1 MENRKQKSKSFI
13 KQKRNYESWFLRS
26 ADSTIQAS
34 QVEAKQAAEQGQQ
47 KYQREA
53 QKKMAARSRN
63 AALFTAI
70 FAKKAG
76 EIIVQ
81 GARSTVSWIAGIFG
95 GIGFAAIVAMIVVL
109 GAILASPLGIF
120 FSNEATP
127 NAVPLSC
134 AVSQINMEL
143 NTRLRSLQS
152 GDFTDIVLYGAPP
165 NWEDVIA
172 VFAAYTAGAE
182 KGTDVAQLTDV
193 HISKLRSVFWQ
204 MCYLTSSKKTLQIPD
219 SNPDDEIDDSR
230 TETTLTI
237 SITGKNAS
245 QMEAVYGFSDFQNET
260 LDYLLSER
268 SALTRL
274 FENTAICHQDALD
287 LLRALP
293 ENLSPERRA
302 VVEQALS
309 LVGKVNYF
317 WGGKSLTLGWDSRWG
332 QLREVTSQ
340 GSPTT
345 GTYRPYG
352 LDCSGFVDWV
362 FYNTSGG
369 EYVLSHGGGAAAQH
383 RQCEPIS
390 WGDAQPGDLVFYPND
405 DHVGIVGLCDS
416 TGNLL
421 IIHCASGQN
430 NVVIT
435 DSSGFVTV
443 GRSLLFT
450 NIGATN

>member
-1 MENRKQKSKSFI
+1 MSNNRKQKAKSFI
-13 KQKRNYESWFLRS
+13 KQKSNYDSWLLRS
-26 ADSTIQAS
+26 SDAAIQAAQEES
-34 QVEAKQAAEQGQQ
+34 KRAEEQGQQ
-47 KYQREA
+47 KYQREV
-53 QKKMAARSRN
+53 QKRMAARSRK
-63 AALFTAI
+63 AALSAAI

-76 EIIVQ
+76 EIIVR

-120 FSNEATP
+120 FANEATP

-143 NTRLRSLQS
+143 NTRLQSLQS

-172 VFAAYTAGAE
+172 VFAAYTAGADQ
-182 KGTDVAQLTDV
+182 GTDVAQLTDV
-193 HISKLRSVFWQ
+193 HVSKLRSVFWQ
-204 MCYLTSSKKTLQIPD
+204 MCYLTSSKQTIQIPD
-219 SNPDDEIDDSR
+219 SNPNDEVDDSR

-237 SITGKNAS
+237 SITGKTAS
-245 QMEAVYGFSDFQNET
+245 QMEEVYGFSDFQKEI
-260 LDYLLSER
+260 LDFLLSER
-268 SALTRL
+268 TALTGL
-274 FENTAICHQDALD
+274 FENTAICNPDALD

-293 ENLSPERRA
+293 QDLPPERWA

-317 WGGKSLTLGWDSRWG
+317 WGGKSLALGWDSRWG
-332 QLREVTSQ
+332 NLREVTSQ

-362 FYNTSGG
+362 FYNASGG
-369 EYVLSHGGGAAAQH
+369 EYVLGHGGGAASQH
-383 RQCEPIS
+383 SYCEQIS
-390 WGDAQPGDLVFYPND
+390 WGEAQPGDLVFYPD
-405 DHVGIVGLCDS
+405 DSHVGIVGMRDA
-416 TGNLL
+416 TGNLQ
-421 IIHCASGQN
+421 IIHCSSGKN
-430 NVVIT
+430 GVVIT
-435 DSSGFVTV
+435 DSSGFMTV
-443 GRSLLFT
+443 GRPLYYSES
-450 NIGATN
+450 